1 MPTSL
6 TPLNGPVEAIN
17 ALQTWLSNNTA
28 NLTPVEAE
36 EALNAAVQVGQSP
49 VDALIKATQTI
60 YDNKD
65 TLPTDLV
72 ALGASML
79 NPIDLYNFHGKGAS
93 GDGSAALQ
101 RGAMIRVAKL
111 PLLTGMSYQDV
122 KLDPP
127 ASNAPTPAPT
137 AVAPDAPI
145 PAAQLNNVKNA
156 PVSTQ

>member
-1 MPTSL
+1 MPANLTSF
-6 TPLNGPVEAIN
+6 NGPIEAIN
-17 ALQTWLSNNTA
+17 SLQTWLSNNTV

-79 NPIDLYNFHGKGAS
+79 NPIDLYNFHGMGAS

-101 RGAMIRVAKL
+101 RGAMIRVAKVPL
-111 PLLTGMSYQDV
+111 PTGMTYQDV

-127 ASNAPTPAPT
+127 ASNAPVAAPT
-137 AVAPDAPI
+137 VETPVAPI
-145 PAAQLNNVKNA
+145 PAVPPSAVEDA
-156 PVSTQ
+156 PASK